1 MANIDLAA
9 QKNAQQWLDSNAIDS
24 STKDIIN
31 DMMQNNIEQFNES
44 FYRNL
49 EFGTGGLRGIMGIGT
64 NRMNQY
70 TVAMAT
76 QGFAN
81 YIIKSNPNK
90 EIKVVISFDSRNN
103 SKEFAQITAR
113 VMVANGIK
121 VFLFKELRPT
131 PVLSYAVRY
140 FGCDAGVMLTASH
153 NPKEYNGYK
162 AYWNDG
168 GQLVSPHD
176 TLVIEEVVKIND
188 YSQVKIQDNLDN
200 ITIVEKSFDNN
211 YLEEVLKLSL
221 NPEIIK
227 KHSDIKIC
235 YTPLHGTGITMVPK
249 ALEMYGFKNINIV
262 SEQAIIDGNFPTCKS
277 PNPEEHSAMEL
288 GIKLAKGI
296 NADILLAT
304 DPDAD
309 RVGIAVKDQNN
320 EFILINGNQT
330 ATVLTYYIL
339 KTLKENSRLKGNEYT
354 IKTIVTSELIK
365 KVSESFGVKNYDVFT
380 GFKFIADRMLQLEGK
395 EKYICGGEES
405 YGFLIGDFV
414 RDK

>member
-1 MANIDLAA
+1 MANIDLSA
-9 QKNAQQWLDSNAIDS
+9 QKNAQQWLDSNSISS
-24 STKDIIN
+24 STKDIIK

-81 YIIKSNPNK
+81 YIIESNPNK
-90 EIKVVISFDSRNN
+90 EIKAVISFDNRNN

-113 VMVANGIK
+113 VMAANGFK

-131 PVLSYAVRY
+131 PELSYAVRY

-176 TLVIEEVVKIND
+176 TFVIEKVVKITD
-188 YSQVKIQDNLDN
+188 YSQVKIQESLDN
-200 ITIVEKSFDNN
+200 ITIVEKSFDDN

-221 NPEIIK
+221 NPQIIK

-235 YTPLHGTGITMVPK
+235 YTPLHGTGITLVPK
-249 ALEMYGFKNINIV
+249 ALEMYGFKNVNIV
-262 SEQAIIDGNFPTCKS
+262 SEHADAYVSAICRNTRI
-277 PNPEEHSAMEL
+277 
-288 GIKLAKGI
+288 
-296 NADILLAT
+296 
-304 DPDAD
+304 
-309 RVGIAVKDQNN
+309 
-320 EFILINGNQT
+320 
-330 ATVLTYYIL
+330 
-339 KTLKENSRLKGNEYT
+339 
-354 IKTIVTSELIK
+354 
-365 KVSESFGVKNYDVFT
+365 
-380 GFKFIADRMLQLEGK
+380 
-395 EKYICGGEES
+395 
-405 YGFLIGDFV
+405 
-414 RDK
+414 